1 MEFNLLFGLVS
12 ALSFQIQFIVNHDE
26 TQNYFYFSGENET
39 AHLFRENNTV
49 TLYLAK
55 DLNFTIYE
63 ADILST
69 LSFTW
74 EDFKINGIAMT
85 LVREN
90 GNVDN
95 SRYNTFTFLSPMIH
109 EPILDCSTQHFIN
122 FKSINYGYLIA
133 IVSIVAVIFDLKP
146 VVVKRIQEILLKQNI
161 YESAQRISTETEV

>member
-12 ALSFQIQFIVNHDE
+12 ALSFHIQFIVTHDE
-26 TQNYFYFSGENET
+26 RQDYFYFSGENET

-55 DLNFTIYE
+55 DLNFSIYE
-63 ADILST
+63 ADFLGT

-85 LVREN
+85 LVRAN
-90 GNVDN
+90 GNVE
-95 SRYNTFTFLSPMIH
+95 SSKYNTFTFLSPMIH
-109 EPILDCSTQHFIN
+109 EPLLVCSTQPVMT

-133 IVSIVAVIFDLKP
+133 IVSIVAAVFDLKP
-146 VVVKRIQEILLKQNI
+146 VVVKRIRDILLKQHI
-161 YESAQRISTETEV
+161 YETAQRMSTETEV

>member
-12 ALSFQIQFIVNHDE
+12 ALAFQIQFIVNHNEKQD
-26 TQNYFYFSGENET
+26 YFYFSGENET

-55 DLNFTIYE
+55 DFNFTVYE

-69 LSFTW
+69 LSFVW
-74 EDFKINGIAMT
+74 EDFKVNGIAMT
-85 LVREN
+85 RVREN

-95 SRYNTFTFLSPMIH
+95 SRYNNFTFLSPLIH
-109 EPILDCSTQHFIN
+109 EPILDCSAQPIIN
-122 FKSINYGYLIA
+122 FKSINYGYIIA

-146 VVVKRIQEILLKQNI
+146 VVVKMVQDILLKQYV
-161 YESAQRISTETEV
+161 YETAQQISTEREV